1 VVDRPLELAGP
12 VTVELA
18 PPRACGGPFSASS
31 TRLIDDTD
39 HHDERQPPGSDERL
53 SHAFMR
59 VNSGASSFA
68 NTSRSKA
75 PSETL
80 V

>member
-1 VVDRPLELAGP
+1 
-12 VTVELA
+12 
-18 PPRACGGPFSASS
+18 
-31 TRLIDDTD
+31 LIDDTD

-68 NTSRSKA
+68 NPSRSKA